1 VHRVGKLGGS
11 EAGTETQPS
20 DNSLK
25 EHAALLCR
33 QLAGAV
39 MTAASWSSL
48 TASIESNP
56 ERISCGNTDGLSPAP
71 DVNG

>member
-20 DNSLK
+20 DNALK

-33 QLAGAV
+33 QLAG
-39 MTAASWSSL
+39 
-48 TASIESNP
+48 
-56 ERISCGNTDGLSPAP
+56 GGHD
-71 DVNG
+71 NGKLVVAKGEHRV